1 MGSGGYRS
9 AIPRWERIEAD
20 LLAKGIP
27 PFSIDWPERSKYWF
41 FMHGGKLDPET
52 GEAVVGE
59 TIRRVAQRL
68 FDIIDASA
76 SGAFVPNQEKDELT
90 YALQIP
96 KHLRQTRGKGLIS
109 WRHGFPED
117 AATYRSR
124 QQRKDEEAERIHR
137 LEEVVLQ
144 SRE

>member
-1 MGSGGYRS
+1 MYNEFVKKNLTPNFNDNGLYKKLRDNWPEFVRYKTSEEGEARVRRNQENARQKLYHHRMGSGGYRS

-76 SGAFVPNQEKDELT
+76 SGAFVPNREKDEC
-90 YALQIP
+90 
-96 KHLRQTRGKGLIS
+96 
-109 WRHGFPED
+109 
-117 AATYRSR
+117 
-124 QQRKDEEAERIHR
+124 
-137 LEEVVLQ
+137 
-144 SRE
+144 